1 MQKNFL
7 WGGAT
12 AANQSEGGF
21 DKDGRGPALV
31 DVLPHGEY
39 RMPVMEGVMSYKDLP
54 EDSFIL
60 AEKPWTC
67 MGIIKKILR
76 CLRRWG

>member
-39 RMPVMEGVMSYKDLP
+39 RMPVIKTCRRIP
-54 EDSFIL
+54 FIL